1 MRDLRWFHQVLG
13 LQIPPCGWGQP
24 QKGFFNQVQDLCVVH
39 FKLLGDSGSTSETH
53 RAFRATPHPFG
64 HVARKLNPVC
74 GTR

>member
-13 LQIPPCGWGQP
+13 LQFLLAVGGNLK
-24 QKGFFNQVQDLCVVH
+24 KGFFNQVQDLCVVH
-39 FKLLGDSGSTSETH
+39 FKLLETAVQLARQH